1 MKIQSFRK
9 PLAIALSAACLLSS
23 QAVFASSL
31 RNVPVHAMFAKT
43 SSVHLNLH
51 NISESTVELKV
62 GEQVVTIAAGKTISV
77 NVPPGTKIV
86 TNTATKLHPAGEL
99 VFEAA
104 SDFNNATVSIG

>member
-1 MKIQSFRK
+1 MKIPCFRK
-9 PLAIALSAACLLSS
+9 PLAIVISAACLLSS
-23 QAVFASSL
+23 QAVFASSV

-43 SSVHLNLH
+43 STVHLNLH
-51 NISESTVELKV
+51 NISDAVVELKV
-62 GEQVVTIAAGKTISV
+62 GDQVITIAAGKTISV
-77 NVPPGTKIV
+77 NVPPGTRIV